1 MVRKRTS
8 LRHLSRLVPMR
19 PTTAKE
25 KARVAA
31 GAAAAVVMTAVLF
44 AFAMGFLLAR

>member
-1 MVRKRTS
+1 
-8 LRHLSRLVPMR
+8 MR

-25 KARVAA
+25 LARIAA

-44 AFAMGFLLAR
+44 AIAMGFLLAL

>member
-1 MVRKRTS
+1 
-8 LRHLSRLVPMR
+8 MR

-25 KARVAA
+25 KARIAA

-44 AFAMGFLLAR
+44 AITMGFLLAL